1 MVIASE
7 STGYEPFAID
17 YTTMNDI
24 VQTYPDGIAKDYL
37 QYSLDK
43 YANIFRDKTILNR
56 EVLDK
61 EIDTDD
67 FDSGDIEP

>member
-1 MVIASE
+1 
-7 STGYEPFAID
+7 
-17 YTTMNDI
+17 MNDI

-67 FDSGDIEP
+67 LDSGDIEP